1 MSLDQLASLFAPP
14 PAPEPEPDHFREQFN
29 SEEWAWLQSHPD
41 ALEAYR
47 LAFGTRQQREA
58 GMVPPTYTGATV
70 CKGCGPVAI
79 WPGAPA
85 HVQGCPWCMNRA
97 SGRPIPRPRPRP
109 TPKPAEGG
117 APNPSRTVAHERL

>member
-14 PAPEPEPDHFREQFN
+14 PAPAPEPDHFREQFDA
-29 SEEWAWLQSHPD
+29 EEWHYLERHPD
-41 ALEAYR
+41 ARAAYR
-47 LAFGTRQQREA
+47 SAYQTRREREA
-58 GMVPPTYTGATV
+58 GTIPASYTAATN
-70 CKGCGPVAI
+70 CRGCGPVAI

-97 SGRPIPRPRPRP
+97 SGRPIPRPRP

-117 APNPSRTVAHERL
+117 APTCRRTVAHEPI